1 MSSLK
6 LPNFFSFLKS
16 SIEFLDPG
24 WPPVTQ
30 TAEVKP
36 QIRGK
41 HWKARGVWCGLNELI
56 HQNPFSLGVRRTS
69 SRCLLL
75 IIIIIIVADASS
87 SELKLHAPCAENP
100 VSLSLAAGAI
110 VPLIIWLK
118 SFFEFF
124 TLSQCI
130 SLEPCWSLEVDWT
143 TACDYMTVMM
153 PCLALCI
160 YQSLAML
167 HFEIN
172 QRHTHSGLICRSPME
187 G

>member
-1 MSSLK
+1 MNSTIQDSVTPLRMMSSLK
-6 LPNFFSFLKS
+6 LQNIFSFLKS

-24 WPPVTQ
+24 WPPVSQ

-75 IIIIIIVADASS
+75 IIIIIIVANASS
-87 SELKLHAPCAENP
+87 SELKLHAQCAENP

-118 SFFEFF
+118 SFLNFYFVPMYF
-124 TLSQCI
+124 SR
-130 SLEPCWSLEVDWT
+130 
-143 TACDYMTVMM
+143 
-153 PCLALCI
+153 
-160 YQSLAML
+160 AML
-167 HFEIN
+167 I
-172 QRHTHSGLICRSPME
+172 LRSKLDNSLWLYDNNNAMF
-187 G
+187 GFMHLAIFSYVAFWN